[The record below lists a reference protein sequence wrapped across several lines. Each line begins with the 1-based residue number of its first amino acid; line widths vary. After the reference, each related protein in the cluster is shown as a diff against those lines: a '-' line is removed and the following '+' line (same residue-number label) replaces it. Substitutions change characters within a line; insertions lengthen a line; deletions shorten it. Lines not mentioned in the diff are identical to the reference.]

1 MPIEEE
7 YPKVERQTMKR
18 SKQLQKEFMKDWLA
32 ENQEEFAEVMK
43 DLRTRDAR
51 TWAKY
56 YIESM
61 KFVVPKTSVLD
72 IKHGISKDF
81 EKLMM
86 LGKSTSKE
94 AKQEV
99 FAEYEEVKEPEL
111 PVREQ
116 SILDSKT
123 MMERLMP
130 KKNDDTRER
139 LQIDNPSY

>member
-1 MPIEEE
+1 MNIEEE
-7 YPKVERQTMKR
+7 YPKVERQSLKK
-18 SKQLQKEFMKDWLA
+18 SKQLQKEFLKEWLSD
-32 ENQEEFAEVMK
+32 NQEDFAEVMK
-43 DLRTRDAR
+43 ELRFKDAR

-56 YIESM
+56 YLESM

-99 FAEYEEVKEPEL
+99 FSEYEEVKEPEL
-111 PVREQ
+111 PVRQQ
-116 SILDSKT
+116 SFLDSQT
-123 MMERLMP
+123 MMQTLMP
-130 KKNDDTRER
+130 KKDDDTRER
-139 LQIDNPSY
+139 LQVGYSPD